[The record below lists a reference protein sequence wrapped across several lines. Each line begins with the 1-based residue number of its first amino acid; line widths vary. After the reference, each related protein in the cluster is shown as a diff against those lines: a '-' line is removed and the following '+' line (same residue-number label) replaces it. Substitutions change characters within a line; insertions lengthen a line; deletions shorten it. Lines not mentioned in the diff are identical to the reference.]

1 MKKLINQIME
11 NEKKWELLDLR
22 LSMLELNM
30 KQDELDRRLQ
40 ELGV

>member
-22 LSMLELNM
+22 LSMLELDM

>member
-22 LSMLELNM
+22 LSILELNM

>member
-1 MKKLINQIME
+1 MNKLIKQMAE
-11 NEKKWELLDLR
+11 QEKKWQLLDLR

-30 KQDELDRRLQ
+30 KQDKLDERLK